1 MIKLTKILSARLLVR
16 EKFPSGPSA
25 EVISIRRRRQRRP
38 LICVWTKD
46 PETGRLVC
54 SWVKPPADDH
64 HRAQDAG
71 RPPPALCAAA

>member
-1 MIKLTKILSARLLVR
+1 MIELTKVLSARLLVR
-16 EKFPSGPSA
+16 EKIPNGASA

-54 SWVKPPADDH
+54 SWIKPPADDQH
-64 HRAQDAG
+64 CSQDAG
-71 RPPPALCAAA
+71 RRPPALCVGA